1 MQNRY
6 WLQREFQ
13 LQSNGL
19 SQDLGFRSAVS
30 PLYCNLWILQRKKKM
45 FGSEKHIK
53 WLFTTGC
60 ISCWID
66 FWRKSSIV
74 TFQSLI
80 DSMKASKKRTVQT
93 PKGPGEFLTCLWYQR
108 ARQQRSCCSEPSPA
122 EVRFFATVLIGSPP
136 AQGKCSAQHV
146 PPERCCAPRFVLRV
160 WIAGSASFGCRQG
173 LLNKT
178 LGVCSQIVLI

>member
-136 AQGKCSAQHV
+136 AQESAVPNTSLQKDVVLPGLCCVSELQAVHRLSADRDCSIKHSVFAH
-146 PPERCCAPRFVLRV
+146 
-160 WIAGSASFGCRQG
+160 
-173 LLNKT
+173 K
-178 LGVCSQIVLI
+178 